1 MILGVIGSLG
11 SGVAFPIIA
20 YLAGDM
26 TTKMSGTQNGGE
38 TTQTM
43 ELTKE
48 QELELLKMMEG
59 PFMDMVD
66 DMVNKFLYI
75 GTGMFFAYFLMTSM
89 WTYTGLRQMHKLKE
103 KYFATILKQ
112 EQGCFDANNAFE
124 FATKVQ
130 AQIEQVELG
139 VGERFG
145 QILQM
150 ISQLIS
156 GLVIA
161 FTSSWKLTLVMLCVA
176 PFIIITVLVLV
187 TTLKK
192 GIILSRKT
200 YEKAGGIA
208 EEV

>member
-1 MILGVIGSLG
+1 
-11 SGVAFPIIA
+11 
-20 YLAGDM
+20 
-26 TTKMSGTQNGGE
+26 
-38 TTQTM
+38 
-43 ELTKE
+43 
-48 QELELLKMMEG
+48 
-59 PFMDMVD
+59 
-66 DMVNKFLYI
+66 
-75 GTGMFFAYFLMTSM
+75 
-89 WTYTGLRQMHKLKE
+89 MHKLKE

-112 EQGCFDANNAFE
+112 EQGWFDANNAFE

-187 TTLKK
+187 TALKK